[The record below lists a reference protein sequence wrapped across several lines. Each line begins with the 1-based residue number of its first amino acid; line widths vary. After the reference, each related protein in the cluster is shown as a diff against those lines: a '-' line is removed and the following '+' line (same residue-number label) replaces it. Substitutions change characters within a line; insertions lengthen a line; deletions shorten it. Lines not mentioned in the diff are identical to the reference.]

1 MSENGIKSNVLM
13 EEIKE
18 AICYLDLHSLSV
30 DLSINQSKDSAG
42 ELKEIIRNL
51 YAIAKCKLQNKT
63 VKFLN
68 LI

>member
-1 MSENGIKSNVLM
+1 M
-13 EEIKE
+13 EDIKE
-18 AICYLDLHSLSV
+18 ANCYLDLHSLSV
-30 DLSINQSKDSAG
+30 DLSINQSKDSVG

>member
-1 MSENGIKSNVLM
+1 MSENEIKNNVLM

-18 AICYLDLHSLSV
+18 AICYLDLHSLSA